1 MQKLQFRILVFNI
14 VFGLKIHIAT
24 LLSYL
29 YFRKN
34 ILHKTKI
41 KELKAY
47 LKAFFNLNGYHVLI
61 LYENMTFKIS

>member
-1 MQKLQFRILVFNI
+1 MQKLQFRILLFNI

-29 YFRKN
+29 YIRKN
-34 ILHKTKI
+34 SLHKTKI

-47 LKAFFNLNGYHVLI
+47 LKAFFNLNGYYILI
-61 LYENMTFKIS
+61 LYQT